1 MDHLSIT
8 LAEIMRQNTIK
19 DERKVP
25 TVKLS
30 SNMNL
35 SFQNRRQISSPNK
48 SKFATV
54 TNIHTV
60 VNTKFDKNLL
70 KKVDNFIM
78 CMDKDNGNKTKSPL
92 KPIPRRVETTK
103 NTSETLN
110 NTIRSDKRIV
120 KEQNVQS
127 FWINNCL

>member
-8 LAEIMRQNTIK
+8 LAEIMRQNSIK

-78 CMDKDNGNKTKSPL
+78 
-92 KPIPRRVETTK
+92 
-103 NTSETLN
+103 
-110 NTIRSDKRIV
+110 
-120 KEQNVQS
+120 
-127 FWINNCL
+127 